1 MKSFETKSFEITS
14 IEMIN
19 FNMMSSEKSWSIG
32 KRRRHW
38 FLSPHLTFRGTNSCL
53 LCPKLNTARR

>member
-1 MKSFETKSFEITS
+1 MKSFEITS

-19 FNMMSSEKSWSIG
+19 FKMMSSEKSWSIG

-38 FLSPHLTFRGTNSCL
+38 FFSPHLTFRCTDSCL
-53 LCPKLNTARR
+53 LCPKFNAARR